1 MLSRCRMPADVT
13 MGNTVC
19 LPVLRD
25 TFSFMDEK
33 TVNTNLAITR
43 WKAWN
48 TQAHYSQPAEQE
60 PGQVQMVKC
69 FP

>member
-43 WKAWN
+43 
-48 TQAHYSQPAEQE
+48 
-60 PGQVQMVKC
+60 
-69 FP
+69 